1 MLTVTGKEFRAVFI
15 STVRTFHTCQN
26 FHGRGG
32 FVTEQQSHW
41 EFLSDS
47 TLLNTAITRAKS
59 LVAVVGE
66 PVSLCTVGEC
76 QGNWRDYIRR
86 CHDRKAFYGTA
97 EQKKLISSSLSRILL
112 NPAAHDFIPKS
123 TTNIYEQEKERG
135 NALNFELETCREN
148 QDNFQ
153 FPAQDKEKHPPN
165 TQMADENVIDGRST
179 ADEAKQEELNANVS
193 DSANNETSSQDVKT
207 SEFNNTS
214 ESTEIEEV
222 EEENEILDKFRREIL
237 KDETGF
243 PKFVDNITR
252 VLLERC
258 KENREEDAFHQG
270 LPHFFRSSKA
280 VKPSQT
286 RFKTDCHSKH
296 PTREFSSFTDPSM
309 GDYTIRTINGR
320 EELQLLDLG
329 FTRAPSS
336 CEKPVTN
343 SSLQP
348 NFLKPDKLRS
358 VLLDNPKKY
367 VPCTLRLNAES
378 ISSAYA
384 TVWDTKTPDIKI
396 KGPIRGVFD
405 MDRIV
410 VEKKKYQPLVTGDVL
425 HFQGKIVGKFAAGL
439 AQSVERLASER
450 EVAGSIPGTG
460 TTTQGLKMTE
470 K

>member
-1 MLTVTGKEFRAVFI
+1 MIAVIIIIIIIYVLTVTGKEFRAVFI
-15 STVRTFHTCQN
+15 STVRTFLTCQN

-32 FVTEQQSHW
+32 FVAEQQSHW

-76 QGNWRDYIRR
+76 RENWRDYITR

-97 EQKKLISSSLSRILL
+97 EQKKLISASLSRILL

-123 TTNIYEQEKERG
+123 TTNIYEQDKERG
-135 NALNFELETCREN
+135 NALNFELEAYREN

-153 FPAQDKEKHPPN
+153 VPAQDKEMHPPN
-165 TQMADENVIDGRST
+165 TQMADRNVIDGTST
-179 ADEAKQEELNANVS
+179 ADEHKQEEPKGNVS
-193 DSANNETSSQDVKT
+193 DSSNNETSSQDVKIN
-207 SEFNNTS
+207 EFNSTS
-214 ESTEIEEV
+214 QSTEIEEV

-243 PKFVDNITR
+243 PKFVDNIIR
-252 VLLERC
+252 VLLEKC
-258 KENREEDAFHQG
+258 KEKREEDACHQG
-270 LPHFFRSSKA
+270 SSHFFRSSKA
-280 VKPSQT
+280 VKTSQT
-286 RFKTDCHSKH
+286 RFKTESHSKN
-296 PTREFSSFTDPSM
+296 PTM

-320 EELQLLDLG
+320 EEFQLLDLG

-348 NFLKPDKLRS
+348 NFLKPETLRS
-358 VLLDNPKKY
+358 VLLDNPEKY
-367 VPCTLRLNAES
+367 LPCTLRLNAES

-384 TVWDTKTPDIKI
+384 MVWDTKTPDIKI

-405 MDRIV
+405 MDRVV

-439 AQSVERLASER
+439 SQSVERLTSER
-450 EVAGSIPGTG
+450 EVVGSIPGPGPTLRV
-460 TTTQGLKMTE
+460 LK
-470 K
+470 